1 MAKSNP
7 TPKTPKV
14 AVASAIVETLKPLP
28 TLVAATKQEVASAVV
43 AVTKATKEAKAK
55 RADRDGCKDA
65 RTTIGARDSIHPTG
79 KTNDA
84 RQGSLRYNILE
95 AILSS
100 ARVID
105 ACAKEVHGA
114 PGTKHETLPYRV
126 KLVDV
131 GFAAGNGFITT
142 NKPE

>member
-14 AVASAIVETLKPLP
+14 AVASAIVETLKPKVAVP
-28 TLVAATKQEVASAVV
+28 ATTQKEVAATVVAATKAV
-43 AVTKATKEAKAK
+43 KEAKAK

-65 RTTIGARDSIHPTG
+65 RTTIGARDAIHPTG

-95 AILSS
+95 AILN
-100 ARVID
+100 
-105 ACAKEVHGA
+105 EN
-114 PGTKHETLPYRV
+114 PL
-126 KLVDV
+126 
-131 GFAAGNGFITT
+131 N
-142 NKPE
+142 